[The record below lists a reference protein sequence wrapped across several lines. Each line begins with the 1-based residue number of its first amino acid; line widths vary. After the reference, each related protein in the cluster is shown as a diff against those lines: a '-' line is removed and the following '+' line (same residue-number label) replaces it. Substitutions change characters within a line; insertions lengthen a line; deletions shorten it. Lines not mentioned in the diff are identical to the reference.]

1 MHRIEKGV
9 CVSWAGREKGRVEVE
24 ADRIHPL
31 PSVSLKGWETSPRP
45 FILGV
50 EGVILQG
57 ETALQLALHQLPP
70 RILVKSEMYLKLGL

>member
-1 MHRIEKGV
+1 MHMHRIEKGV
-9 CVSWAGREKGRVEVE
+9 CVSWAGREEGRVEVE

-50 EGVILQG
+50 EGVIL
-57 ETALQLALHQLPP
+57 
-70 RILVKSEMYLKLGL
+70 